1 MTLSEAIRIISYY
14 QFWRKGG
21 GVPMA
26 TPKEISEAIDALLL
40 VAKKEQSSNRKVLVT
55 PDLYL
60 GSKKGYRLPMIKCPK
75 CSITIP
81 AKEINFCSN
90 CGVPL
95 KLSFTVQKYVKT
107 DW

>member
-1 MTLSEAIRIISYY
+1 MELSEAIRIIRNY

-21 GVPMA
+21 GVPMSN
-26 TPKEISEAIDALLL
+26 PQEISKAIDLLL
-40 VAKKEQSSNRKVLVT
+40 LIASKEKSENRKVLVT

-75 CSITIP
+75 CSTAIS
-81 AKEINFCSN
+81 AKNINFCSN

-107 DW
+107 D